1 MGVFLRYIFSQADP
15 SPLVRPYRHRTRGEI
30 STGQHVRGPPLLPGV
45 PQGADG
51 LQSALAKRRLCAE
64 LRQPAPAAGSCQ
76 PAASPAVPAARGK
89 PSVGLHGL
97 PFLPGVARGG
107 CCPPRTP
114 AIVSCFTAVRR
125 YGAFSPSCL
134 EPSLPSPPLPADH
147 LRSPL
152 LAALLLM
159 RRRVPAGGRQ
169 GFPGLGKGNL
179 EHLLGEERGEDRGCE
194 PAWGREAGGEPA
206 AIQPR
211 TSVSRPLH
219 NGPFCSGVLAAAVA
233 LLVPLRRCALRKA
246 RAPALHNGGGLST
259 RQLGAGGAGEAA
271 GASSWQRGWGS
282 GLCR

>member
-1 MGVFLRYIFSQADP
+1 MFCRAP
-15 SPLVRPYRHRTRGEI
+15 WRGAG
-30 STGQHVRGPPLLPGV
+30 S
-45 PQGADG
+45 A
-51 LQSALAKRRLCAE
+51 QSC
-64 LRQPAPAAGSCQ
+64 SCQ

-114 AIVSCFTAVRR
+114 AIVSCFTAV
-125 YGAFSPSCL
+125 AFSPSCL
-134 EPSLPSPPLPADH
+134 EPSLPSLPADH

-159 RRRVPAGGRQ
+159 RRRVPAGGRE

-179 EHLLGEERGEDRGCE
+179 EHLLGEERGE
-194 PAWGREAGGEPA
+194 EAGLRACLGRGFGCRA
-206 AIQPR
+206 
-211 TSVSRPLH
+211 S
-219 NGPFCSGVLAAAVA
+219 LA
-233 LLVPLRRCALRKA
+233 RRCHVPCTRALFVTAFSPLPSLCWFLWLRKE
-246 RAPALHNGGGLST
+246 RAPALHNGSSLST

-282 GLCR
+282 GLCRSPSWGTCCLEGAGFTPAAPEDFVFWVLSAGCLCVWEL